1 MKKRLFSVLL
11 SFALMLSLLPA
22 AVLATGSAQQEY
34 DLTNGSI
41 EVAAKADG
49 KQYVTQGSK
58 TDEIEQTSEIVIK
71 QTNNGTTTNT
81 LTITVEA
88 GQTAKVTLS
97 GVNVDVS
104 GTNAAAVATS
114 GDGNVTIK
122 LSGSN
127 ILKSG
132 ENHAGLEKGNTS
144 TLTISGTNA
153 TTDSLTA
160 TGGSSGA
167 GIGGGYYGDGSNI
180 TISNA
185 AVIAEGG
192 GQGTGIGGGNHGDG
206 DEIAISGSTV
216 TATGGAQAAGIG
228 GGHYGNGCNITIL
241 DSTVTATG
249 GSEGAGIGGGRC
261 GTGNGEGDDI
271 EIVNSIVNAT
281 GGDMAAG
288 IGGGRHGIGK
298 NITISGSSQVRAQG
312 GEGGKPVNTEV
323 SAGCAIGNGGVKDS
337 TNYDDLLYTDNEPDT
352 SGLTAAGWI
361 KYYAPSANMETDDS
375 NDILYAPKITVGDN
389 QSVTQGSQTELTF
402 ASNAN
407 FNGFQKVILDKESA
421 NQTELVNDENCT
433 VKAGEDG
440 STIVTLK
447 ADLTASLAAG
457 EHTLSIVSKNGTA
470 TATFRVVKKSSSNG
484 SSRYAITVNETQNGS
499 VSVSASRAYR
509 GTTVTITT
517 TPDTGYTLETLTV
530 LDKNGEE
537 VALDIVTIG
546 EKYTFKMPSGKVTV
560 TATFMEDNTMLNYFV
575 DVNAQDYFYDAVL
588 WAAENGVTSGTDD
601 SHFSPYDS
609 CTRGQIVTFLWRAA
623 GNPEPKSLISFADVA
638 ADSYYAKAVAWA
650 IENGVTNGTGDNTFS
665 PDAVCTKAQA
675 VTLLYRAVG
684 AETEGDNTF
693 PDVADDAYYH
703 DAVTWAEKNE
713 IEVGVCGLFCPD
725 NDCTRAKFVTYLWKA
740 MAE

>member
-22 AVLATGSAQQEY
+22 TALATGSAQQEY
-34 DLTNGSI
+34 DLANGSI
-41 EVAAKADG
+41 TVSVDADG
-49 KQYVTQGSK
+49 KQYVTQANGVSG
-58 TDEIEQTSEIVIK
+58 EEQTGETVIK
-71 QTNNGTTTNT
+71 QTGSATATTNN
-81 LTITVEA
+81 TITITAEA
-88 GQTAKVTLS
+88 GQIAKVTLS
-97 GVNVDVS
+97 GVNIDVS
-104 GTNAAAVATS
+104 GERKAALSTS
-114 GDGNVTIK
+114 GEGDVAIK

-127 ILKSG
+127 TLKSG
-132 ENHAGLEKGNTS
+132 ENYAGLEKGNAG

-153 TTDSLTA
+153 ATDSLTA
-160 TGGSSGA
+160 KGGNWSAGIGGGCDSSVSKITIINSTVTAAGGAGSAGIGGGYNGNGTDIEIKNSAVTATGANGAAGIGGGSGGIGSIITITDSTVTAKGGNCGA
-167 GIGGGYYGDGSNI
+167 GIGGGVASNGS
-180 TISNA
+180 S
-185 AVIAEGG
+185 
-192 GQGTGIGGGNHGDG
+192 
-206 DEIAISGSTV
+206 
-216 TATGGAQAAGIG
+216 
-228 GGHYGNGCNITIL
+228 
-241 DSTVTATG
+241 
-249 GSEGAGIGGGRC
+249 
-261 GTGNGEGDDI
+261 
-271 EIVNSIVNAT
+271 
-281 GGDMAAG
+281 
-288 IGGGRHGIGK
+288 
-298 NITISGSSQVRAQG
+298 ITISGSSRVRVQG
-312 GEGGKPVNTEV
+312 GEGDTDGQDEDLDFFNPNNCLYTI
-323 SAGCAIGNGGVKDS
+323 AGSAIGNGSDMNLTRDKSITDSFWVSYEDLDVSKLTIDGWVKCYK
-337 TNYDDLLYTDNEPDT
+337 T
-352 SGLTAAGWI
+352 
-361 KYYAPSANMETDDS
+361 SANMETDDPE
-375 NDILYAPKITVGDN
+375 DILYAPRITVGDN

-402 ASNAN
+402 ASDAN
-407 FNGFQKVILDKESA
+407 FNDFQKVILDKESA

-447 ADLTASLAAG
+447 ADLTVSLAAG

-530 LDKNGEE
+530 LDKNSEE

-650 IENGVTNGTGDNTFS
+650 VENGVTNGTGDNTFS